1 MIGKTMDEKILY
13 TPNELSELM
22 QGDNCI
28 IIDIRDTEDYQEEHI
43 SGAVSVPDVF
53 FYLSMTTP
61 KGLNELHET
70 FRKHFSEIGLSPEK
84 TAIIYEDAYDSRYGG
99 SCRGYWLL
107 KYLGHNKVGILDG
120 GYSAW
125 VDEGYSVDSDPVEIK
140 PTTFVVKPNAEI
152 LATKDEMIE
161 ALKNP
166 NSVKLLDNRD
176 KIEWI
181 GKSSSPYGID
191 FAPRKGRIPG
201 AIWIEWYEFLE
212 RDGKIP
218 HFKTNDQIREMC
230 AQKGF
235 SPEDDI
241 IIYCFKGARA
251 SNTFVALKE
260 AGFNK
265 IRNYFGSWN
274 EWSRDE
280 DLPIDD
286 KILE

>member
-1 MIGKTMDEKILY
+1 MDEKILY
-13 TPNELSELM
+13 TPTEVSELM
-22 QGDNCI
+22 QGNNCI

-43 SGAVSVPDVF
+43 PNAVSIPDVF
-53 FYLSMTTP
+53 FYLSMTSQE
-61 KGLNELHET
+61 GLDELHET
-70 FRKHFSEIGLSPEK
+70 FRRHFSDAGLTPEK

-120 GYSAW
+120 GFSAW
-125 VDEGYSVDSDPVEIK
+125 VDEGFSANSDPVVSEL
-140 PTTFVVKPNAEI
+140 TTFIVKPNSKI

-201 AIWIEWYEFLE
+201 AVWIEWYEFLE
-212 RDGKIP
+212 RDGNIP
-218 HFKTNDQIREMC
+218 HFKTNDQVRELC
-230 AQKGF
+230 AQNGLF
-235 SPEDDI
+235 PEDDI

-260 AGFNK
+260 AGFIN

-280 DLPIDD
+280 ELPIDD
-286 KILE
+286 RILE

>member
-1 MIGKTMDEKILY
+1 MDEKILY
-13 TPNELSELM
+13 TPTELNGMM
-22 QGDNCI
+22 QGNNCI
-28 IIDIRDTEDYQEEHI
+28 VIDIRDPEDYEEEHI

-53 FYLSMTTP
+53 FYLAMTSP
-61 KGLNELHET
+61 EGLKELHET
-70 FRKHFSEIGLSPEK
+70 FSDHFSKIGLTPEK
-84 TAIIYEDAYDSRYGG
+84 TAVIYEDAYDSRYGG

-107 KYLGHNKVGILDG
+107 KYLGHDNVGILDG

-125 VDEGYSVDSDPVEIK
+125 IDEGLSVNSDPVETS
-140 PTTFVVKPNAEI
+140 PTTFLVKPNTKI

-201 AIWIEWYEFLE
+201 AVWIEWYEFLE

-218 HFKTNDQIREMC
+218 CFKTNDKILEMC
-230 AQKGF
+230 AQKGLF
-235 SPEDDI
+235 PDDDI

-251 SNTFVALKE
+251 SNTYVALKE
-260 AGFNK
+260 AGFK
-265 IRNYFGSWN
+265 RIRNYFGSWN
-274 EWSRDE
+274 EWSRDD

>member
-1 MIGKTMDEKILY
+1 MGEKILY
-13 TPNELSELM
+13 TPSEVIELLK
-22 QGDNCI
+22 GDDVI
-28 IIDIRDTEDYQEEHI
+28 VIDIRDAEDYQEEHI

-61 KGLNELHET
+61 EGLEELHQT
-70 FRKHFSEIGLSPEK
+70 FTGHFSEIGLTPDK

-107 KYLGHNKVGILDG
+107 RYLGHDKVGILDG

-125 VDEGYSVDSDPVEIK
+125 NDEGLSVDAETVVSEPSE
-140 PTTFVVKPNAEI
+140 FVVKPNSEI
-152 LATKDEMIE
+152 IATISDMIDFVN
-161 ALKNP
+161 NP
-166 NSVKLLDNRD
+166 GSVKLLDNRD

-181 GKSSSPYGID
+181 GKSSSPYGVD
-191 FAPRKGRIPG
+191 YTPRKGRIKG

-218 HFKTNDQIREMC
+218 YFKSKDKVLELC
-230 AQKGF
+230 AQHDLH
-235 SPEDDI
+235 PEDDI

-260 AGFNK
+260 AGFKN

-274 EWSRDE
+274 EWSRDME
-280 DLPIDD
+280 LPIDD
-286 KILE
+286 EVYE

>member
-1 MIGKTMDEKILY
+1 MGDKVLY
-13 TPNELSELM
+13 SPSEVNELM
-22 QGDNCI
+22 KGDNVI
-28 IIDIRDTEDYQEEHI
+28 VIDIRDAEDYQEEYI
-43 SGAVSVPDVF
+43 SGAVSVPDIF
-53 FYLSMTTP
+53 FCLSMTTP
-61 KGLNELHET
+61 EGLEELHQT
-70 FRKHFSEIGLSPEK
+70 FTGHFSEIGLTSDK

-107 KYLGHNKVGILDG
+107 RYLGHENVGILDG

-125 VDEGYSVDSDPVEIK
+125 NDEGFPVDAETVVSESSK
-140 PTTFVVKPNAEI
+140 FVVKPQSDLI
-152 LATKDEMIE
+152 ATKSEMIE
-161 ALKNP
+161 VVNNP
-166 NSVKLLDNRD
+166 GSVKLLDNRD

-191 FAPRKGRIPG
+191 YTPRKGRISG
-201 AIWIEWYEFLE
+201 ATWIEWYEFLE

-218 HFKTNDQIREMC
+218 YFKTNDKILELC
-230 AQKGF
+230 AQHDLH
-235 SPEDDI
+235 PDDDI

-260 AGFNK
+260 AGFKN

-274 EWSRDE
+274 EWSRDM

-286 KILE
+286 EVYE

>member
-1 MIGKTMDEKILY
+1 MDGKILY
-13 TPNELSELM
+13 TPSEVNELM

-28 IIDIRDTEDYQEEHI
+28 IVDIRDAEDYLEEHI

-53 FYLSMTTP
+53 FYLSMTSP
-61 KGLNELHET
+61 EGLDELHKT
-70 FRKHFSEIGLSPEK
+70 FRSHFSEIGLTPEK

-107 KYLGHNKVGILDG
+107 QYLGHKNVGILDG

-125 VDEGYSVDSDPVEIK
+125 INEGLSVNADTVVKEPS
-140 PTTFVVKPNAEI
+140 TFVVEPNSAI

-166 NSVKLLDNRD
+166 DSVKLLDNRD

-212 RDGKIP
+212 RDGNIP
-218 HFKTNDQIREMC
+218 YFKTNEQIREMC

-235 SPEDDI
+235 YPEDDI

-260 AGFNK
+260 AGFNN

-274 EWSRDE
+274 EWSRD
-280 DLPIDD
+280 DSLPIDD
-286 KILE
+286 QILE